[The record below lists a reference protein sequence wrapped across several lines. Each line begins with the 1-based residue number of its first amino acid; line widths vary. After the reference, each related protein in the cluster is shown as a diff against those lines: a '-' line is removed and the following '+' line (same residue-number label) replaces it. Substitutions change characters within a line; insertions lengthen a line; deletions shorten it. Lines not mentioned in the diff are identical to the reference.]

1 MGKEGESVVSWR
13 VKSQTYLFDPNTK
26 KLTIYKEP
34 QIEYSYNE
42 LDSGIEGGDYIYY
55 FKVKR
60 YGGMIVSSS
69 AYYLYRYNKSTKEI
83 DLMQFFAF
91 ERDQSKEH
99 DIVRFSG
106 MMTLDL

>member
-1 MGKEGESVVSWR
+1 MGKEGSQLFPGG
-13 VKSQTYLFDPNTK
+13 VKSQTYLFDLNTK

-69 AYYLYRYNKSTKEI
+69 AYYLYRYNKCTKEMI
-83 DLMQFFAF
+83 
-91 ERDQSKEH
+91 
-99 DIVRFSG
+99 
-106 MMTLDL
+106 